1 MKAIL
6 QYGQFTMMLE
16 VPKHQYT
23 ISIMKPQDA
32 PSYVPLDPSTIDELK
47 TSRLEFRIDKELT
60 EDIWLYR
67 FVGEFWQT

>member
-23 ISIMKPQDA
+23 ISIMKPHDEL
-32 PSYVPLDPSTIDELK
+32 SYVPLGLSVIDELK
-47 TSRLEFRIDKELT
+47 PSRLEFRIEKQLS

-67 FVGEFWQT
+67 FTGEF